1 MTLKS
6 CIRSALND
14 KKVILSNIII
24 EKKNN
29 NQDFKN
35 DLLKLQALEETI
47 RRNSMKGFKEF
58 YNSVYAF

>member
-14 KKVILSNIII
+14 KK
-24 EKKNN
+24 NN
-29 NQDFKN
+29 NQDFKD

-58 YNSVYAF
+58 YDSVYAF